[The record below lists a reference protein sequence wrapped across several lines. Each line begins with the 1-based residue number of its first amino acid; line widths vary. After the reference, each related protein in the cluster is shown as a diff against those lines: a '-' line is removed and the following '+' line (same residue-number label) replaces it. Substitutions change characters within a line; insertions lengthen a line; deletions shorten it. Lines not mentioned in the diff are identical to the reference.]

1 LPEYLQLIWLLPPV
15 HLFMA
20 IAASIHALLHH
31 RDSRGAFGWI
41 AICIILPIGGPII
54 YLLFGVN
61 RVNLRAR
68 QQYSVRLSKEVNDT
82 QAEPVG
88 TPFRPLS
95 NVGEN
100 LTGDGL
106 VSCDEVTVLENG
118 DALYPAMLKAIDAA
132 TQTIFLCTYIFD
144 NDATGKEFVLA
155 LTAAKN
161 RGIDTK
167 VIVDGMGEWLSVGR
181 IGPSL
186 TKAGISFVRFNPI
199 TLTPPALNI
208 NLRSHRKLLIV
219 DSTIAF
225 TGGANIGD
233 RHLCS
238 PQRTSHC
245 AQDIHFRLKGR
256 IVDELEWAFLRD
268 WYYCIGTLN
277 FTPYKNKNPTRPD
290 AQAWSRL
297 VLDGPNK
304 EIDRLSDLII
314 GIIGAAHER
323 VWIMTPY
330 FLPSLDLIGALIAA
344 HLRGVDVRIL
354 LPSKNN
360 IKLAHWASR
369 NVLRPILEKSIPVY
383 YQPAPFIHSK
393 LMIIDSQYSLIGS
406 ANLDPRSLKLNYEL
420 GVEMFSAELNGELRS
435 YFAQKQNQSQR
446 ITKED
451 LELRTLFER
460 LRDSVAWLFS
470 PYL

>member
-1 LPEYLQLIWLLPPV
+1 MPEYLQLIWLLPPV
-15 HLFMA
+15 HLLMA

-61 RVNLRAR
+61 RVNLRAK
-68 QQYSVRLSKEVNDT
+68 QQYSVRLSKQANHTEEDT
-82 QAEPVG
+82 PATQ
-88 TPFRPLS
+88 FRPLS

-106 VSCDEVTVLENG
+106 VSCDEVVVLENG
-118 DALYPAMLKAIDAA
+118 DALYPAMLNAIKAA
-132 TQTIFLCTYIFD
+132 TQTIYLCTYIFD
-144 NDATGKEFVLA
+144 NDATGKDFVRA

-161 RGIDTK
+161 RGVDTK
-167 VIVDGMGEWLSVGR
+167 VIVDGLGEWLGVGR

-186 TKAGISFVRFNPI
+186 RKAGISFVRFNPL
-199 TLTPPALNI
+199 TLIPPALNI
-208 NLRSHRKLLIV
+208 NLRSHRKLLVV
-219 DSTIAF
+219 DGRVAF

-233 RHLCS
+233 RHLFS
-238 PQRTSHC
+238 PEPVKHC
-245 AQDIHFRLKGR
+245 AQDIHFQLKGR

-268 WYYCIGTLN
+268 WYYCIGTHN
-277 FTPYKNKNPTRPD
+277 STPYKNKNRTRAD
-290 AQAWSRL
+290 AQVWSRL

-304 EIDRLSDLII
+304 ELDRLNDLIV
-314 GIIGAAHER
+314 GTIGAANER

-344 HLRGVDVRIL
+344 HLKGVDVRIL

-360 IKLAHWASR
+360 IKLAHWATR

-393 LMIIDSQYSLIGS
+393 LLIIDSQYSLIGS

-420 GVEMFSAELNGELRS
+420 GVEMFSPELNGQLRN
-435 YFAQKQNQSQR
+435 YFSEKQNKAQLV
-446 ITKED
+446 TKED
-451 LELRTLFER
+451 LASRTLFER
-460 LRDSVAWLFS
+460 LRDSIAWLFS